1 MPKEYSLNIAAE
13 IEYAVKWAYSRNPRY
28 YNFDGLGG
36 DCTNFVSQCI
46 YAGGAVMNYTKDTG
60 WYYSSPRNRAAAWT
74 GVEYFYKFMTNNKGI
89 GPFGTNIPLREV
101 KIGDV
106 IQLGNHDYFYHTL
119 LVVNIMG
126 GIPFVAAHT
135 IDTFNTP
142 LSAYEYEHARCIH
155 IVGYR
160 K

>member
-60 WYYSSPRNRAAAWT
+60 WYYSSPKNRAAAWT

-89 GPFGTNIPLREV
+89 GPFGTNIPIREV

-106 IQLGNHDYFYHTL
+106 IQLGNHNYFYHTL
-119 LVVNIMG
+119 LVVNIMLQK
-126 GIPFVAAHT
+126 IMLIT
-135 IDTFNTP
+135 
-142 LSAYEYEHARCIH
+142 
-155 IVGYR
+155 
-160 K
+160 